1 MATPIEEYRVELLTK
16 LAVADSVHK
25 IYETALPPADVP
37 HPFYYFDEIRT
48 SDDRSCK
55 RDVMQDVY
63 HTISVWHDNPDQKAL
78 VLRML
83 ATVAG
88 VIQAMENTGTSSYQW
103 MIVDTG
109 MRVLADTISGQ
120 VGSTVKTKYVHGIY
134 EVHMKQIGP
143 K

>member
-1 MATPIEEYRVELLTK
+1 MATPVEEYRVELLTR
-16 LAVADSVHK
+16 LAAADPAHT

-55 RDVMQDVY
+55 REITQDVY

-83 ATVAG
+83 ATIGG
-88 VIQAMENTGTSSYQW
+88 VIRAMESEGTRSYQW
-103 MIVDTG
+103 MVFDTG
-109 MRVLADTISGQ
+109 MRVLADNISGQ
-120 VGSTVKTKYVHGIY
+120 VGSTVKTRYVHGIY
-134 EVHMKQIGP
+134 EVHLKQIGP